1 MHSFLLSFQIGGVW
15 NLCVSAATICNERL
29 EDVCLT
35 YICRYIPVL
44 RLSPI
49 SNALVTPG
57 LVVDIIHRYV
67 EDAELPPGSGDRR
80 SLERL
85 PMALY
90 LVRRSLR
97 SENVNF

>member
-1 MHSFLLSFQIGGVW
+1 MWSVVTFCKCLKKQVYRYSSHLMHSFLLSFQIGGLW

-35 YICRYIPVL
+35 CICRYIPVL

-57 LVVDIIHRYV
+57 LVVDIIHQV
-67 EDAELPPGSGDRR
+67 CGGRR
-80 SLERL
+80 AASREW
-85 PMALY
+85 
-90 LVRRSLR
+90 
-97 SENVNF
+97 